1 MKARIIVTLKK
12 EVLDPQGKAVE
23 SSIVKMGFNG
33 VKNVR
38 VGKVFD
44 LDIEGSK
51 DKALENL
58 SSLSKKLLSNPVI
71 EDVQIELGN

>member
-1 MKARIIVTLKK
+1 MKARILITLKK
-12 EVLDPQGKAVE
+12 EVLDPQGKAIE
-23 SSIVKMGFNG
+23 SSIAKMGFGG
-33 VKNVR
+33 VTHVR

-44 LDIEGSK
+44 LEIEGTK

-71 EDVQIELGN
+71 EDVQIEIGN